1 MRTIAIILA
10 AGVGKRMGAATNKQ
24 LLFLDNK
31 PIIAHTLQVF
41 DDCRAVDGIYLVVNQ
56 KDLPAVQ
63 EEILET
69 YRFNKVMKLV
79 MGGRLRQDSVKK
91 RP

>member
-1 MRTIAIILA
+1 MRALAIILA

-41 DDCRAVDGIYLVVNQ
+41 VDCEAVDGV
-56 KDLPAVQ
+56 
-63 EEILET
+63 
-69 YRFNKVMKLV
+69 
-79 MGGRLRQDSVKK
+79 
-91 RP
+91 